1 MHYFRI
7 FCLLLWS
14 WAGTALASS
23 LPPLSEN
30 EAYKPI
36 LVEGED
42 LPMALGV
49 PLEELSLAA
58 IVDDVMEPVP
68 FQIDQY
74 SEGGAPW
81 FDGWEIPLAGA
92 SGRLNPTDKLLFIY
106 KDAGPR
112 RVSDVPVDGTVLADI
127 TLTDSDGVERHV
139 YLLRHSRLRS
149 EEQYVRYSAELGQ
162 VETDFYSLRYQ
173 GNNHLRWDDLQ
184 FAGFVG
190 ERPLD
195 SMKLKVSGGV
205 MLPQLRMDLTND
217 NMVATPAGAIIGP
230 IRTTTQAD
238 FNVHFM
244 GVHVVR
250 FSLQIHHYPKSVIY
264 DVRGVMPG
272 MLRQFAAEPTVSMEV
287 DANSMLGAQ
296 VRTATGPQ
304 QPATVDGK
312 MGELESAMLQA
323 GMNREQNWVWVSS
336 KRNLDILA
344 FLDYAGDFNEPFSL
358 LLQDDLH
365 MQEDGEMFPGRLP
378 SVGYRID
385 HLPEGGS
392 IGILAS
398 IYFSADFGGE
408 PGQVAQQLRTQPEM
422 RVIPVQNAIPGELAN
437 R

>member
-1 MHYFRI
+1 MHYFQI
-7 FCLLLWS
+7 FCLLLWG
-14 WAGTALASS
+14 WAGTALASV

-30 EAYKPI
+30 DAYKPI

-74 SEGGAPW
+74 NEGGAPW
-81 FDGWEIPLAGA
+81 FKGWEIPFAGTP
-92 SGRLNPTDKLLFIY
+92 GRFNPTDKLLFIY

-112 RVSDVPVDGTVLADI
+112 RDSGVPVDGTVLADI
-127 TLTDSDGVERHV
+127 ELRDMDGVERHV
-139 YLLRHSRLRS
+139 YLMRNSRLRS
-149 EEQYVRYSAELGQ
+149 DEQYVRYSAELGL

-184 FAGFVG
+184 FTGFVG

-205 MLPQLRMDLTND
+205 MMPQLRMDLTND
-217 NMVATPAGAIIGP
+217 NMVAAPAGAIIGP

-244 GVHVVR
+244 GVHVVQ

-287 DANSMLGAQ
+287 DANGMLGAQ

-304 QPATVDGK
+304 QAATVDGK
-312 MGELESAMLQA
+312 MGELEKAMLQA
-323 GMNREQNWVWVSS
+323 GMSREQNWIWISS

-378 SVGYRID
+378 SVGYRIEN
-385 HLPEGGS
+385 LPDGGS

-398 IYFSADFGGE
+398 IYFSANFGDE
-408 PGQVAQQLRTQPEM
+408 PGQVAQQLRTQPEL
-422 RVIPVQNAIPGELAN
+422 RVVPYF
-437 R
+437 